1 MSPGEQRETRRHG
14 SVTDRTRPHVAV
26 EPMMGS
32 PRLRLA
38 VESTEDGLPIDELL
52 SARVATLSRRRARL
66 LLELGGVFIDGARAG
81 GGAAVHAGQQVE
93 LLLGGAL
100 ERASLD
106 AERGAFG
113 PRAPSS
119 DRASSDRQH
128 PPRCRVLWED
138 EDICVVDKP
147 SGLVTPA
154 SPSGRPSVVGELQA
168 RPGAG
173 RLWVVQRLD
182 APTSGVLVL
191 AKTIA
196 ANRALS
202 RRMQRHAVDRSYFA
216 VVRGEYPEALQRLD
230 APLRGRR
237 ALTRVRVLARHG
249 RLATQLGCTLET
261 GRTHQ
266 IRLHCALAG
275 HPVLGDPRHGQRTAW
290 EPPRLALHAARLG
303 FEHPR
308 TAERLVFESP
318 LPQELVRW
326 LEQLEAI
333 AREAEG

>member
-1 MSPGEQRETRRHG
+1 MSPDEQRETRRHG
-14 SVTDRTRPHVAV
+14 SATDRTRPHVAM

-52 SARVATLSRRRARL
+52 SGRVATLSRRRARL

-81 GGAAVHAGQQVE
+81 GGAAVHTGQQVE

-100 ERASLD
+100 ERAAMD

-113 PRAPSS
+113 ARAPSS
-119 DRASSDRQH
+119 DRAAVHHQH
-128 PPRCRVLWED
+128 PPRCRVVWED
-138 EDICVVDKP
+138 EDVCVVDKP
-147 SGLVTPA
+147 SGLATEATA
-154 SPSGRPSVVGELQA
+154 SEQPSVVGELQA

-191 AKTIA
+191 ARTTA

-202 RRMQRHAVDRSYFA
+202 RRMQRHAVERSYVA
-216 VVRGEYPEALQRLD
+216 VVRGEYPDALQRLD
-230 APLRGRR
+230 APLRGRP
-237 ALTRVRVLARHG
+237 ALTRVHVLARHG
-249 RLATQLGCTLET
+249 RLATQLRCTLET

-266 IRLHCALAG
+266 IRLHCARAG

-308 TAERLVFESP
+308 TAERLVFDSP
-318 LPQELVRW
+318 LPRELVRW

-333 AREAEG
+333 AQETQV